1 MSGGRNGRLN
11 MDFADNV
18 RQMGQELQTAEQIV
32 RDIRSGIESM
42 ILDNPGESIAL
53 GWLKVNFQDIKRGYM
68 TRR

>member
-1 MSGGRNGRLN
+1 